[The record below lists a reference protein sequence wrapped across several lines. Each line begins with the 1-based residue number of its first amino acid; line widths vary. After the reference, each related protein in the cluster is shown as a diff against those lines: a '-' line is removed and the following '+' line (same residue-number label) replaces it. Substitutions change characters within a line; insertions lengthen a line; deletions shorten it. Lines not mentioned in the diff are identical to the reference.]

1 MKAAQYIARGTVGF
15 LEVPDP
21 TPTAGQVIV
30 KLDKVAVCGSDVKQ
44 LYYDDIFPL
53 SPGVSG
59 HECVGF
65 VVESGSPEFKVG
77 DRVLAIPPAFDG
89 WAQYLSLDP
98 RWLIPVP
105 DSLGMEQGVLA
116 QLLGCVIWAL
126 KKVDNMYDKD
136 VVVIGQG
143 PAGIFFSN
151 LIANMGAKRVIGL
164 DLEDHRLAIARRM
177 GATHTINANASDINE
192 QISAITEGQMA
203 DMVVEV
209 VGTAETVDQSIHLG
223 KTWADLLIFGIP
235 KVSPIPFDM
244 MESLRKQQRLI
255 TTVGTQFEPNLR
267 SFRLAMAMIEDGRID
282 VRPLIS
288 HCLPFG
294 QLGQAMEL
302 AYRRTEAAVK
312 VLVEVNA

>member
-1 MKAAQYIARGTVGF
+1 MKAAQYVAQGKVGF

-21 TPTAGQVIV
+21 TPTAGQVV
-30 KLDKVAVCGSDVKQ
+30 VRLDKVAVCGSDVTQ
-44 LYYDDIFPL
+44 LYYHENFPL
-53 SPGVSG
+53 NPGVSG

-65 VVESGSPEFKVG
+65 VAASDCPEFAVG
-77 DRVLAIPPAFDG
+77 DRVLAIPPDFNG
-89 WAQYLSLDP
+89 WAQYLCLDP
-98 RWLIPVP
+98 QWLIPVH
-105 DSLGMEQGVLA
+105 DSLGMEQAVLA

-126 KKVDNMYDKD
+126 KKVDNLYDKD

-164 DLEDHRLAIARRM
+164 DLEDHRLGIASQM
-177 GATHTINANASDINE
+177 GATHTINANASDIE
-192 QISAITEGQMA
+192 DQIAQITEGQMA

-209 VGTAETVDQSIHLG
+209 VGTADTVDQAVHLG

-235 KVSPIPFDM
+235 KVSPISFDM

-255 TTVGTQFEPNLR
+255 TTVGTQFEPDLR
-267 SFRLAMAMIEDGRID
+267 SFRLAMAMIAAGRID

-302 AYRRTEAAVK
+302 AYKRTEQAVK
-312 VLVEVNA
+312 VLVEIDQ